1 MKHTTQSFSILTIS
15 LLFFNLSPLS
25 AQLVGGD
32 ILNEVPLMPVPEGM
46 TFEEYRDMNRRL
58 TVGLALA
65 AIPIPGMIHFYA
77 NERKTGWRILGTA
90 AGGVISI
97 AIGALSMEDGDFPDS
112 DYELVIL
119 NERHYEKIPTGIFG
133 SDTTFTLHEIMR
145 KREGAGGLLIL
156 IGAVVLVSDIA
167 YDFIHGIKIIEEKRD
182 RVRYKYGQ
190 QISSIGLEP
199 SFLPEVGAVGV
210 KLSFGF

>member
-65 AIPIPGMIHFYA
+65 AIPIPGTIHFYA

-145 KREGAGGLLIL
+145 KREGAGALLIL

-190 QISSIGLEP
+190 QISGLGLEP
-199 SFLPEVGAVGV
+199 SFVPEVGAVGV

>member
-25 AQLVGGD
+25 AQIVGGD

-46 TFEEYRDMNRRL
+46 TFEEYRDVNRRL
-58 TVGLALA
+58 TVGLALR

-90 AGGVISI
+90 AGGALGI
-97 AIGALSMEDGDFPDS
+97 AIGAASLKEGDFPDS

-190 QISSIGLEP
+190 QISGLRLEP
-199 SFLPEVGAVGV
+199 SFVPQVGAVGV
-210 KLSFGF
+210 KLSFAF

>member
-210 KLSFGF
+210 KLSFAF